1 MNTPWLRI
9 LITSGSVLLL
19 LMLAGHSSTI
29 SFLYQTSNF
38 LPALGLRFYALLLAA
53 LLLGSFYGL
62 GLFICPKIGLNKI
75 PKYMQIPVQFFIGF
89 ILSSVVVFLLG
100 FLGML
105 HREILFPVVFFGA
118 CITIHK
124 IRTLTFNVFHKIK
137 TSQLEYLEKW
147 VWGCL
152 GVFLIGRLFPV
163 LNFNSFGD
171 PLFYNLPA
179 GRDAAG

>member
-1 MNTPWLRI
+1 MNTPRLRI

-38 LPALGLRFYALLLAA
+38 LPALGFRFLALLLAVV
-53 LLLGSFYGL
+53 LLGSFYGI
-62 GLFICPKIGLNKI
+62 GVFICPIIGLQKF
-75 PKYMQIPVQFFIGF
+75 PTHMQIPTQFFVGF
-89 ILSSVVVFLLG
+89 ALASVTVYLLG

-105 HREILFPVVFFGA
+105 HREILFLVVFFGA

-124 IRTLTFNVFHKIK
+124 IRTHTFNVFQNFK
-137 TSQLEYLEKW
+137 TSQLDYLEKW

-152 GVFLIGRLFPV
+152 GVF
-163 LNFNSFGD
+163 
-171 PLFYNLPA
+171 
-179 GRDAAG
+179 